1 MKFGESEAPLFFSK
15 TPVSPFK
22 SMQLG
27 EFHALFYP
35 TFVRR
40 TGLTHTGIVADIVF
54 SAFGEIEQQD

>member
-1 MKFGESEAPLFFSK
+1 MTAACS
-15 TPVSPFK
+15 K
-22 SMQLG
+22 SMQFG

-40 TGLTHTGIVADIVF
+40 TGITHTGVVADIVF